1 MEDFNEIIIKSIFKK
16 LNIDCLILSQKDS
29 VDYDK
34 EDCWVNHKLRK
45 KIFALKNTKVSL
57 VELNSLKDSLPEKVY
72 NYILAES
79 LAKDSKELL
88 KSPREILMDMWKN
101 FRPDLDD
108 ELFDDDC
115 GNDERNERNGAME
128 FISYWI
134 FLYLENNEL
143 KIKYSVRDVKR
154 SGWNNEEEKTPDII
168 SIRTSEDD
176 LKYQEKTNLI
186 ISEEELKNPMWE
198 KICCKDN
205 WIKY

>member
-1 MEDFNEIIIKSIFKK
+1 MDNSIKELIIRSIFKK

-29 VDYDK
+29 VAYNK

-45 KIFALKNTKVSL
+45 KIFALKNDKITP
-57 VELNSLKDSLPEKVY
+57 VELNSLKDSIPEKIY

-88 KSPREILMDMWKN
+88 KGPREILLDFWKTS
-101 FRPDLDD
+101 RPDLD
-108 ELFDDDC
+108 ESLFDDD
-115 GNDERNERNGAME
+115 GNDERNERNGLME

-143 KIKYSVRDVKR
+143 KIKYAIRDAKR
-154 SGWNNEEEKTPDII
+154 SGWNNKEEKIPDIG
-168 SIRTSEDD
+168 SIKLSEYT

-186 ISEEELKNPMWE
+186 ISEEELKNPIWE

-205 WIKY
+205 WR